1 MDRVS
6 RVHCLQQCRHTDA
19 KPRVEHGR
27 YNRLVQRHIS
37 FFLFVR
43 NLWNELADQDHAP
56 HRQSNGLGN
65 ADGLHGRLMT
75 IFDQQ
80 TVSGTINTQA
90 LAYVEDAEYL
100 LRTSATT
107 TVTIATIA
115 IPTNTTMA
123 IIVAL
128 LGRQTASLAVVGERR
143 AFSVQ
148 NNGGTLTVAS
158 SGLLATAQWTTSGG
172 IAFLSIASSGTN
184 ALIQITPQTTNQ
196 TDWSALVFTHGG

>member
-1 MDRVS
+1 
-6 RVHCLQQCRHTDA
+6 
-19 KPRVEHGR
+19 
-27 YNRLVQRHIS
+27 
-37 FFLFVR
+37 
-43 NLWNELADQDHAP
+43 
-56 HRQSNGLGN
+56 
-65 ADGLHGRLMT
+65 MT

-196 TDWSALVFTHGG
+196 TDWSALVFTHGC